1 MTVTARSFFVLSAVA
16 LILAL
21 TACRAAPTDDVQTTA
36 GTPGTSAAPITQEET
51 NDPQTDS
58 QTLPPGTQE
67 AEPMEITK
75 VIRFNKG
82 TVKNSV
88 QGMSVWQGKLFQLY
102 HTGDCN
108 VFDLGSG
115 NSDPIATFR
124 IGSASD
130 GNHANNCNFSTVHY
144 NGNPIPLLYV
154 VDGNSGNVMK
164 CSVENITEK
173 NGVYSSECIQ
183 TLTLDQSGFGAAGFM
198 PYWGWPSWLVGSDGE
213 YIWLHGA
220 RYRTNRSMDHLYDE
234 NRYIITKFR
243 LPPTDKKT
251 VVLTAADVI
260 EQFTTE
266 YNVNF
271 TQGGTVYGDYL
282 FYTFGTGKTDN
293 PSAIRAWD
301 LRTGQLL
308 APIDVSAITEELEDC
323 TVIGDKLYFIT
334 QKSNLYYIPLLSAVN

>member
-1 MTVTARSFFVLSAVA
+1 MKQAS
-16 LILAL
+16 ILATVILAAAFL
-21 TACRAAPTDDVQTTA
+21 TACGNDTSGGGQTSGPTPA
-36 GTPGTSAAPITQEET
+36 TSFVATTQEDT
-51 NDPQTDS
+51 KKDLTDS
-58 QTLPPGTQE
+58 ASLPEDTKE
-67 AEPMEITK
+67 AQPMVITK
-75 VIRFNKG
+75 AIKFSKG

-108 VFDLGSG
+108 VFDLNSDR
-115 NSDPIATFR
+115 SDPIATFR
-124 IGSASD
+124 LGSASD

-164 CSVENITEK
+164 CSVENIVEK
-173 NGVYSSECIQ
+173 DGKYTSECIQ
-183 TLTLDQSGFGAAGFM
+183 TLHLDQSGFATAGYM
-198 PYWGWPSWLVGSDGE
+198 PYWGWPSWLVGTDGE

-220 RYRTNRSMDHLYDE
+220 RYRTNRSMDAYYDE

-243 LPPTDKKT
+243 LPSTDKKL
-251 VVLTAADVI
+251 VVLTADDIV

-271 TQGGTVYGDYL
+271 TQGGTVYGKYL
-282 FYTFGTGKTDN
+282 FYTFGTGKENN

-301 LRTGQLL
+301 LEAKKLL
-308 APIDVSAITEELEDC
+308 PQIDVSEVTEELEDC
-323 TVIGDKLYFIT
+323 TVIGDRLYFIT
-334 QKSNLYYIPLLSAVN
+334 QKSNLYYIPLAAAVNE